1 MTFVG
6 RIVRGYSNAWMR
18 GPILGLLAVGRA
30 VAAHGQEASQD
41 FGPAAALRFEMSYRG
56 QGFVSG
62 VLHCYP
68 DAQGI
73 PLSDTKNIILMTG
86 SLWTPAEL
94 AADFRLRMT
103 GVAEKDRKRAIIV
116 MLKTERCC
124 TKEFRA
130 CTVTT
135 AALEK
140 RASPLVAEF
149 LVYGAWIKPRDGDKP
164 PGSLRIEKG
173 GDGWKNDAAG
183 TYGFEQGPGATLAF
197 VNPKDGSMLGRTDA
211 LRMGLYEKEFVANQG
226 RAPKLDEKLEEVLR
240 LLKPP
245 ILSRSRVQS
254 NPPRRDVV
262 VFLKNNGDQMTMLGL
277 PPAPERRSRPHSE
290 S

>member
-1 MTFVG
+1 MTSIG
-6 RIVRGYSNAWMR
+6 QIVHGASNGKMR
-18 GPILGLLAVGRA
+18 SLVLISFAVGWTV
-30 VAAHGQEASQD
+30 VAQGQEANQEI
-41 FGPAAALRFEMSYRG
+41 GPAAALRFALSYRG
-56 QGFVSG
+56 QGYVPG
-62 VLHCYP
+62 ELHCYP

-73 PLSDTKNIILMTG
+73 PFSDTKNIIPMTG

-94 AADFRLRMT
+94 AADFRLRMA
-103 GVAEKDRKRAIIV
+103 GVAGKDRKRGIIV

-164 PGSLRIEKG
+164 PGSLKIEKG
-173 GDGWKNDAAG
+173 SDAWKNDAAG

-197 VNPKDGSMLGRTDA
+197 INPVDGSMLGRTDA
-211 LRMGLYEKEFVANQG
+211 WRMGLYEKEFVANQG
-226 RAPKLDEKLEEVLR
+226 RAPKLDAKLEEVLR
-240 LLKPP
+240 LLKRPV
-245 ILSRSRVQS
+245 LGRSRAPTVPS
-254 NPPRRDVV
+254 RRGVV
-262 VFLKNNGDQMTMLGL
+262 VFPEYNDNLVNMLGL
-277 PPAPERRSRPHSE
+277 LPVPEGRSRPHGE

>member
-1 MTFVG
+1 
-6 RIVRGYSNAWMR
+6 
-18 GPILGLLAVGRA
+18 
-30 VAAHGQEASQD
+30 
-41 FGPAAALRFEMSYRG
+41 
-56 QGFVSG
+56 
-62 VLHCYP
+62 
-68 DAQGI
+68 
-73 PLSDTKNIILMTG
+73 
-86 SLWTPAEL
+86 L
-94 AADFRLRMT
+94 AADFRLRMS
-103 GVAEKDRKRAIIV
+103 GVAEKDRKRGIIV

-173 GDGWKNDAAG
+173 SDGWKNDAAG
-183 TYGFEQGPGATLAF
+183 IYGFEQGPGATLAF
-197 VNPKDGSMLGRTDA
+197 INPADGTMLGRTDA

-226 RAPKLDEKLEEVLR
+226 RAPELDAKLEEVLR

-245 ILSRSRVQS
+245 VLSRDRVS
-254 NPPRRDVV
+254 GIPHRGSVV
-262 VFLKNNGDQMTMLGL
+262 SIL
-277 PPAPERRSRPHSE
+277 
-290 S
+290 